1 MLGAWRCLSTTRL
14 SDCNPLL
21 GDMNIEG
28 NICRLRA
35 LEPDDLDVMY
45 GWENDTNVW
54 RVSGTVAPFSRHV
67 LSSLIEEQQFD
78 LYTTRQMRL
87 VIEQKD
93 GDACGRGEA
102 IGAVDIF
109 EFDPLNRRAGVGI
122 IVSQDVR
129 QKGYATDALMALERY
144 AKEVL
149 QLHQLWSSV
158 AEDNEACHRLMLKCG
173 FEECGRRKEWILTSS
188 GSLDE
193 ILLQRI
199 L

>member
-1 MLGAWRCLSTTRL
+1 
-14 SDCNPLL
+14 
-21 GDMNIEG
+21 MNIEG

-35 LEPDDLDVMY
+35 LEPEDLDVMY
-45 GWENDTNVW
+45 GWENDTNLW
-54 RVSGTVAPFSRHV
+54 RVSGTVAPFSRHM
-67 LSSLIEEQQFD
+67 LSRLVEEQQFD
-78 LYTTRQMRL
+78 IYATRQMRL
-87 VIEQKD
+87 VIEAKD
-93 GDACGRGEA
+93 GDSCQPGEA

-122 IVSQDVR
+122 VVSPDFR
-129 QKGYATDALMALERY
+129 QKGYAADALITLERY

-158 AEDNEACHRLMLKCG
+158 AEDNTACYGLMLKCG
-173 FEECGRRKEWILTSS
+173 YKECGRRREWILSAE
-188 GSLDE
+188 GALDE